1 MAQYLHRPC
10 EKRLFGVVDIT
21 RRKEPKMKYIM
32 TSAAVAALV
41 ALPVTAQAQF
51 FGSGFDNSSVLG
63 GLAGAGIGGA
73 LGSNLAGSG
82 NRDEGT
88 AIGAAL
94 GGLAGVGFGNSR
106 SRYGNNPF
114 AGSFNPGFT
123 GNSLLGTGAG
133 AAVGGV
139 IGSNLAG
146 SGVRQEGTAIGAV
159 LGGLAGYGLANRGG
173 QGGQNAG
180 FAPAGFNGGFG
191 TPAFGNASIIGGGLG
206 LPPRGGVSFAPSGQ
220 FVSGPV
226 IPVTRYTQ
234 PAVTRRIVVTQ
245 PRRIAAPRP
254 VIRRAPAPI
263 PTTVVSVAPRVQQR
277 PVVRAT
283 RVVVPVPSTY
293 ADCPA
298 GMKLLKNGSCLETTN
313 TIVAK
318 PVARRGTLRP
328 LSAAGLSAPI
338 SAPVQRI
345 SVAAAPA
352 PIIRQPYIAPAPVQ
366 YANCPSGTTKQSD
379 GSCLEATS
387 YSAPA
392 PVYSAP
398 APVFT
403 QQAPAASCP
412 AGTTTQPDGTCLE
425 PTVYSAP
432 APVYTPPA
440 PVLCPSGTTKQSDG
454 TCLSPTIRQ
463 SESSYVA
470 PAPVYTAPAPVYTA
484 PAPVSSASTVM
495 AITPETFAYEQA
507 PLTSKSQTLVTT
519 TPSVGASSQE
529 YCYGDG
535 GKRYDSLGREIQAG
549 DSGCAY

>member
-1 MAQYLHRPC
+1 MAQYLHQPC

-32 TSAAVAALV
+32 TSTAVAALV

-133 AAVGGV
+133 AAVGCV

-173 QGGQNAG
+173 QNAG

-191 TPAFGNASIIGGGLG
+191 TPAFGNAGIIGGGLG

-338 SAPVQRI
+338 SAPAPAPVQRI
-345 SVAAAPA
+345 SVAA
-352 PIIRQPYIAPAPVQ
+352 APAPVQ

-470 PAPVYTAPAPVYTA
+470 PAPVYTAPAPV
-484 PAPVSSASTVM
+484 SSASTVM

-549 DSGCAY
+549 SSGCAY